1 MSSGQQETPPT
12 LEADLA
18 TRQLPIRGL
27 PPALTPQALLDTD
40 DATEDKDA
48 ESAIESKS
56 TASTDSVNPSILE
69 YRKLHGRT
77 YANAKTG
84 QYWGPNDERQSEG
97 LDLLH
102 NALTMLMGDKLFLAP
117 ISGENPGRVLDIGT
131 GTGIWAMD
139 FADEFPQ
146 ADVTGTDLSPTQPT
160 WCPPNVKFIVD
171 DCLLDWMWPEDHFDF
186 IHVRGLYGSVQSW
199 TDLDRKILQH
209 LKPGGWYEH
218 VEIGCQGL
226 ADHVK
231 LPEDHVFNT
240 WAQSFYKGGEMMDR
254 PFTICLE
261 GEMKR
266 HMEAAG
272 FTDIVETKLKLPVN
286 NWPQDPKL
294 KQAGLLFQLALERD
308 MEGSSLFILT
318 QILGWSRE
326 EVLALVAKCDSRSE
340 RDQYAHISLC
350 KWDCP
355 MLRCFAVQLI
365 TADRMVVCG
374 RRPM

>member
-1 MSSGQQETPPT
+1 MSSDKLETLPSNKAKPVQITPPSVGAIAP
-12 LEADLA
+12 L
-18 TRQLPIRGL
+18 
-27 PPALTPQALLDTD
+27 LTPQTLLDAGDTTEEED
-40 DATEDKDA
+40 DAD
-48 ESAIESKS
+48 SAIEAGT
-56 TASTDSVNPSILE
+56 TASSDSIAPSILK

-84 QYWGPNDERQSEG
+84 EYWGPNDERQSEG

-102 NALTMLMGDKLFLAP
+102 NALTMLLDNKLFLAP
-117 ISGENPGRVLDIGT
+117 VDATTPSRVLDIGT

-146 ADVTGTDLSPTQPT
+146 AEVLGTDLSPTQPT
-160 WCPPNVKFIVD
+160 WIPPNLKFLVD
-171 DCLLDWMWPEDHFDF
+171 DCLLDWTWPDNHFDF
-186 IHVRGLYGSVQSW
+186 VHVRGLYGSVPSW
-199 TDLDRKILQH
+199 EDLDRKILQH
-209 LKPGGWYEH
+209 LKPGGYYEH

-226 ADHVK
+226 SDHVK

-240 WAQSFYKGGEMMDR
+240 WAQSFYIAGEKMGR

-272 FTDIVETKLKLPVN
+272 FTDIAETKLKLPVN
-286 NWPQDPKL
+286 NWPRDPRL

-326 EVLALVAKCDSRSE
+326 EVLVLVANMRQEIRKRSI
-340 RDQYAHISLC
+340 Y
-350 KWDCP
+350 P
-355 MLRCFAVQLI
+355 YI
-365 TADRMVVCG
+365 TV
-374 RRPM
+374 